1 MAILAKG
8 PMAYLFHGVQEQNYI
23 AHAMAYAACLEP
35 YENCRQRNS
44 AAPSTHLTPLA
55 LLLPA
60 LLLSL
65 FH

>member
-44 AAPSTHLTPLA
+44 AAPSTHLTSLA